1 MIELLSC
8 YPVLLSSAPLVA
20 FGTGEGRWSEWTRR
34 HATEALRQV
43 VSLAGLPSSEYALHS
58 LRIGGATYLAAG
70 EASPGDSS
78 WVDQGPAAT
87 DPKASGEAIDEML
100 AANDPDSKK
109 RKNPEPGFPTERS
122 GAVGKKGSYP
132 VGSKLKAV
140 AFTRVVC
147 EDGKPVR
154 NSGAAKVLVV
164 LRRRIVEWV
173 RDEESLRA
181 NVSANPKLSKA
192 KQIHAGGKASTADIE
207 EALVEFINDQRKHH
221 VGCAK
226 PKPEGAL
233 AFKSKFKSWYQR
245 FRKRNKLS
253 IRRRISVDQKLPK
266 GHEGMAWTTLMK
278 LRKALLERAGEIYA
292 QRYPPAPGE
301 SPIRGE
307 DLSSSQLELV
317 TDELFE
323 ELGNM
328 DQTPVQHEM
337 PVETTLEKT
346 GVKDARIATGGP
358 AAHFKGTPFVSPATP
373 GKGKATQP
381 RKNSIA
387 WEVLP
392 ANRSKHGLPVGGM
405 SFGVQEK
412 SWCDLR
418 ECKLWIKDS
427 WELRPNNGS
436 ICHKDD
442 GFIAALKREASTI
455 VIFIPGGLTPLLQP
469 LDRMLNKQR
478 LLRGMYTAHT
488 AKAVR
493 DPKTGKL
500 APPGR
505 GAVATWCKNA
515 WASITPETVKTCFKI
530 CGLTLA
536 LDGSEDHAW
545 CLHNFGDGYRE
556 LLEQQRVEWLA
567 EHPNVTLPPLQLPK
581 VPAESTANHIEAAA
595 KELEEWLLPR
605 GDDSDIE
612 IEDDDSDVEVV
623 EGAGDEEVIEL

>member
-1 MIELLSC
+1 M
-8 YPVLLSSAPLVA
+8 
-20 FGTGEGRWSEWTRR
+20 SE
-34 HATEALRQV
+34 
-43 VSLAGLPSSEYALHS
+43 
-58 LRIGGATYLAAG
+58 
-70 EASPGDSS
+70 EASAGSASASQASQASQASAGGSS
-78 WVDQGPAAT
+78 SVDQGPAAT

-109 RKNPEPGFPTERS
+109 RKYPEPGFPTE
-122 GAVGKKGSYP
+122 
-132 VGSKLKAV
+132 
-140 AFTRVVC
+140 
-147 EDGKPVR
+147 
-154 NSGAAKVLVV
+154 
-164 LRRRIVEWV
+164 RRIVEWV

-207 EALVEFINDQRKHH
+207 EARVEFINDQRKHH
-221 VGCAK
+221 VGCAG
-226 PKPEGAL
+226 EAL

-245 FRKRNKLS
+245 FRKRNKFS
-253 IRRRISVDQKLPK
+253 IRRRTSVGQKLPK
-266 GHEGMAWTTLMK
+266 GHEGMAWATLMK
-278 LRKALLERAGEIYA
+278 LRKALLERAVEVYA
-292 QRYPPAPGE
+292 QRSPPAPGK

-317 TDELFE
+317 ADELFE

-337 PVETTLEKT
+337 PVETTLGKT
-346 GVKDARIATGGP
+346 GAKDARIATGGKEKERFTLCLAVSADGKKVP
-358 AAHFKGTPFVSPATP
+358 LRIIFKGTPFVPPATP

-427 WELRPNNGS
+427 WKLRPNNGS
-436 ICHKDD
+436 IVRQRRCILVLDD
-442 GFIAALKREASTI
+442 FK
-455 VIFIPGGLTPLLQP
+455 
-469 LDRMLNKQR
+469 
-478 LLRGMYTAHT
+478 
-488 AKAVR
+488 

-595 KELEEWLLPR
+595 KELEAGLLPR